1 MNKQPLTPKQ
11 KEDNRHRANLL
22 ALCNSITNK
31 FSFGKIKK
39 WADVYMAMGMLPSDF
54 PSNHEAGITFPEL
67 KAYLQSLKDKLEER
81 LAGVTVKPE
90 QEQPTAE
97 VPSSPQPAAT
107 PAPPSNTNFIPKLY
121 VPPAEKKAEPLQVLG
136 AEENYGFKP
145 SPNEKV
151 YFYWFQKSA
160 IAKMYNGI
168 LGTE

>member
-1 MNKQPLTPKQ
+1 MTKQPLTPKQ

-39 WADVYMAMGMLPSDF
+39 WADVYMAMGMLPQDYL
-54 PSNHEAGITFPEL
+54 PNHETPITFPEL
-67 KAYLQSLKDKLEER
+67 KQYLQALKDKLEAR

-90 QEQPTAE
+90 QEGATTVVTTRQNP
-97 VPSSPQPAAT
+97 AT
-107 PAPPSNTNFIPKLY
+107 PATPSNSNFIPKLY

-160 IAKMYNGI
+160 IAKIFNGI
-168 LGTE
+168 IVGE